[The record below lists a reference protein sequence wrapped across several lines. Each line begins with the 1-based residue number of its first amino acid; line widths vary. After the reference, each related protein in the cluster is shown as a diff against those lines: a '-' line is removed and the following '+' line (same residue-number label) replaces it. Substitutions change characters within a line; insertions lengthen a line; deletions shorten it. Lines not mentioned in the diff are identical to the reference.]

1 MTFKSSASNPRGT
14 LFACAALL
22 TFCAAFGGAQ
32 PASAQSSVVL
42 AAAGQLAGNAVVAA
56 PVERSAHA
64 APRTSRAPF
73 APLDADGRARYTI
86 VLADAPLAS
95 YRGENA
101 AFAPIPAVAT
111 GVNRGRPDVDSPQAA
126 AYAAHLAQAQDRF
139 LDQAAQAL
147 GRAPVAEQR
156 FQHAL
161 NAVVLRL
168 TPAEA
173 ALIGQRDDVRLVSRE
188 RIHPLATYATPT
200 FIGANT
206 IWNGSN
212 VPGGIGSKGEG
223 VVVGVLDTGINW
235 QSNSFKATGDDGYV
249 TINPLGSGVFKGT
262 CNSSGDTG
270 HCNNKLIGMY
280 NFISAL
286 AGRSGAD
293 TDGHGSHT
301 ASTAAGG
308 VVNNASFAG
317 GTFALSG
324 VAPHAN
330 IIAYLVCDANGC
342 GDVAIQGAINQ
353 AVADT
358 IVNVINYSIGGPS
371 PSPWDDASALAFL
384 GAQNAGIF
392 VSASAGNSGPGA
404 STTDNEE
411 PWVATVAATTPGS
424 IPSFDFDLTG
434 PGSPPANTIN
444 LAVIPGSAPLPAQ
457 AYTNL
462 PLIQSPTFSDGSDD
476 GCDAFAANYF
486 KRPQTAGGTGG
497 IAVIRLD
504 QNDSN
509 CASGVRRTNCLL
521 YTSDAA
527 DE

>member
-1 MTFKSSASNPRGT
+1 LPRASI
-14 LFACAALL
+14 
-22 TFCAAFGGAQ
+22 
-32 PASAQSSVVL
+32 
-42 AAAGQLAGNAVVAA
+42 AAGRISIRRR
-56 PVERSAHA
+56 PPPTSHTWRRR
-64 APRTSRAPF
+64 RTGSS
-73 APLDADGRARYTI
+73 T
-86 VLADAPLAS
+86 
-95 YRGENA
+95 
-101 AFAPIPAVAT
+101 T
-111 GVNRGRPDVDSPQAA
+111 
-126 AYAAHLAQAQDRF
+126 
-139 LDQAAQAL
+139 AAQAL

-161 NAVVLRL
+161 NGVVLRL

-173 ALIGQRDDVRLVSRE
+173 DLIGRRDDVRLVSRE
-188 RIHPLATYATPT
+188 RIHPARDLRQPDLHRRQHDLERQQRSRRDRQQGRRRRRGRARHRA
-200 FIGANT
+200 
-206 IWNGSN
+206 S
-212 VPGGIGSKGEG
+212 
-223 VVVGVLDTGINW
+223 TGRAIR
-235 QSNSFKATGDDGYV
+235 SRPTGDDGYV
-249 TINPLGSGVFKGT
+249 TVNPLGSGVFKGT

-330 IIAYLVCDANGC
+330 IIAYLVCDASGC

-358 IVNVINYSIGGPS
+358 IVNVINYSIGGP
-371 PSPWDDASALAFL
+371 PRVPWDDASALAFL

-444 LAVIPGSAPLPAQ
+444 LAIIPGSAPLPAQ

-509 CASGVRRTNCLL
+509 CASGVRRTNALSCGRGGGDLRRSRVHQPRRDRLVLL
-521 YTSDAA
+521 DAVGRLDQHRQLHERDLHRHRRPPRSAFRFRRAPAPATASPASARVVRARTPRSSPTSPPPATRSSRR
-527 DE
+527 